1 MKVIED
7 QRGGS
12 VDGRRYAVTIGCYDG
27 IHRGHRS
34 VIERTR
40 READARGSGLAVI
53 TFDRHPASI
62 VRPESAPKLL
72 TTLEQKLELLDG
84 LGVDVTYLVRFDE
97 SRSQEAPEDFVQEVI
112 VGCLG
117 ATCVVVGDDFHFGR
131 ERRGNVALLRS
142 LGATAGFDVVGMEL
156 LQGGPGVISS
166 TAIRKAVA
174 TGDVESAADMLGRP
188 FELRGEVID
197 GDKRGRTLGFP
208 TANVAVGPGM
218 LLPGDGIYAGWYRR
232 PDGSR
237 YGTAINVG
245 RRPTFYRDGAEPLVE
260 AFLLDFSG
268 DLYGEAASVTFTNH
282 LRGEARFDSV
292 DALVTQMNADVAEAR
307 SLLGLS
313 G

>member
-1 MKVIED
+1 M
-7 QRGGS
+7 
-12 VDGRRYAVTIGCYDG
+12 C
-27 IHRGHRS
+27 
-34 VIERTR
+34 
-40 READARGSGLAVI
+40 
-53 TFDRHPASI
+53 
-62 VRPESAPKLL
+62 
-72 TTLEQKLELLDG
+72 
-84 LGVDVTYLVRFDE
+84 
-97 SRSQEAPEDFVQEVI
+97 
-112 VGCLG
+112 
-117 ATCVVVGDDFHFGR
+117 
-131 ERRGNVALLRS
+131 
-142 LGATAGFDVVGMEL
+142 
-156 LQGGPGVISS
+156 SS
-166 TAIRKAVA
+166 
-174 TGDVESAADMLGRP
+174 DL
-188 FELRGEVID
+188 D